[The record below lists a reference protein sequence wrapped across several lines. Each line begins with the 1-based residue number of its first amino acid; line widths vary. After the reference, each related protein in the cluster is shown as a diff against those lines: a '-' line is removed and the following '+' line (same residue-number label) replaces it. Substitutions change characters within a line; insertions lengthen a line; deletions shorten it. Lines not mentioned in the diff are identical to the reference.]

1 MPRFIDLSDDDR
13 RLIISGVGDTPAPD
27 AGRIVRELVHA
38 TKALIPTV
46 RAQSGHALT
55 TYVDVLI
62 TRLADARIAIGG
74 RRAATLLRNMIV
86 SRAAHLALGL
96 PGDERACRAALLA
109 SIPDIVRTRIAR
121 STLLAAHEAA
131 WRETSLDDDDPR
143 RTLLSVKEPLHRAL
157 LSLTLPTLA
166 PIVRSEAL
174 CGARAELSKA
184 DACVVTW
191 CVLPHVLDTNVIT
204 AIAAETTATL
214 IASIAR
220 DGASVSGFGPHR
232 DWAVNVRRTLSQSS
246 LAAVDAEYLH
256 GVIAT
261 HCTPPQQLTGT
272 VLSDPKTII
281 DRLAGI
287 VDTCRSALSTKPNTP
302 PRVMAPVAA

>member
-62 TRLADARIAIGG
+62 TRLVDARIAIGG

-86 SRAAHLALGL
+86 SRAAHLALGR

-184 DACVVTW
+184 DA
-191 CVLPHVLDTNVIT
+191 
-204 AIAAETTATL
+204 
-214 IASIAR
+214 
-220 DGASVSGFGPHR
+220 SVSGFGPHR

-261 HCTPPQQLTGT
+261 HSTPPQQLTGT

-287 VDTCRSALSTKPNTP
+287 VDTCRSALSANPNTP